1 MKQNLFKSIILIIVM
16 AFASFVYFPGC
27 TNEVSPSL
35 YSGTPTDPSGTTPKI
50 TSVNPASA
58 ALAHVDLITIKGEN
72 FLTDTSAVK
81 VYFGKQAGKV
91 LQASQTQL
99 TVLSPNIS
107 GNLKI
112 KISTNVAELFSNT
125 YDYYLEAAA
134 VDRYPDVKD
143 KTNIPVC
150 IAIDKNDNLYTS
162 NSSIGVVQITPDSVT
177 SLYSPKGGETF
188 WAGMRFGPGGDLYA
202 ARGLQAVFY
211 IPAGGGVKNS
221 PWVVLSP
228 SSIKL
233 SHIEFD
239 PMGNLWAS
247 GKNSDIYR
255 IKPDKSYTS
264 FPFDYNVTA
273 MRIFKD
279 GGSTYIYLAAQQDS
293 MTTIMRIPIDA
304 NGDPGSPETYFNF
317 SANYGSGYVINDLTF
332 AADGEM
338 FLATNLPSPIVY
350 VNPDKSSGILYPD
363 IILKSPALSFAWGS
377 GNYLYYVRSQI
388 NDASGAMVLP
398 QSIVRLNV
406 QKPSAPYYGM

>member
-1 MKQNLFKSIILIIVM
+1 MKQNLFKSIISIIVM
-16 AFASFVYFPGC
+16 AFVSFVYFPGC

-35 YSGTPTDPSGTTPKI
+35 YTGTPTDPSATTPKI
-50 TSVNPASA
+50 TSVDPASA
-58 ALAHVDLITIKGEN
+58 ALAHVDMITIKGEN
-72 FLTDTSAVK
+72 FLADTSAVQ
-81 VYFGKQAGKV
+81 VYFGKQQGKV
-91 LQASQTQL
+91 FQASQTQL

-112 KISTNVAELFSNT
+112 KISTSVAELFSNT

-143 KTNIPVC
+143 KTNVPVC
-150 IAIDKNDNLYTS
+150 IAIDKNDNLYSS
-162 NSSIGVVQITPDSVT
+162 NSSIGVVQITPDSTT

-188 WAGMRFGPGGDLYA
+188 WTGMRFGPGGDLYA

-228 SSIKL
+228 SSLKL

-239 PMGNLWAS
+239 PMGNLWAA

-264 FPFDYNVTA
+264 FPFNNNVTA

-279 GGSTYIYLAAQQDS
+279 GSSTYIYLAVLQDS
-293 MTTIMRIPIDA
+293 MTTIVRMPIDA
-304 NGDPGSPETYFNF
+304 NGDPGSPETYFDF

-377 GNYLYYVRSQI
+377 GNYLYYVRSEI
-388 NDASGAMVLP
+388 DDASGAMVLP

-406 QKPSAPYYGM
+406 KKPSAPYYGM